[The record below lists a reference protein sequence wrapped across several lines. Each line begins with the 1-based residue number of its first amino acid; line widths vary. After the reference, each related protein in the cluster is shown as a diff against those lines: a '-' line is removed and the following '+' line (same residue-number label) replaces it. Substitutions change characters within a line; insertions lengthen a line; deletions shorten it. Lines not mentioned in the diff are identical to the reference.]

1 MISMAFIPFS
11 NTKLSGIRASLPWT
25 GALALTATLIVGCGA
40 QTAQVDNSSF
50 EAQLA
55 NHLDE
60 TGATMYGAYW
70 CPHCADQK
78 DMFGSAIDQV
88 PYVECA
94 ADGENAQP
102 QLCQEK
108 GIQGY
113 PTWEINGEL
122 YPGTQSLE
130 QLADLSGFEGT
141 AQP

>member
-1 MISMAFIPFS
+1 MAQMPAFFPKVAAVKS
-11 NTKLSGIRASLPWT
+11 SLRWT
-25 GALALTATLIVGCGA
+25 GAIALTASLLVGCA
-40 QTAQVDNSSF
+40 TTQQVAVDSSSY

-60 TGATMYGAYW
+60 VGATMYGAYW

-78 DMFGSAIDQV
+78 ELFGEAVDQV

-113 PTWEINGEL
+113 PTWEIDGEL
-122 YPGTQSLE
+122 HPGTRTLDE
-130 QLADLSGFEGT
+130 LADLSGFEGT
-141 AQP
+141 AQ

>member
-1 MISMAFIPFS
+1 MAPMPIYPAKVVSMKS
-11 NTKLSGIRASLPWT
+11 SLRWT
-25 GALALTATLIVGCGA
+25 GAIALAASLLVGCTKQSA
-40 QTAQVDNSSF
+40 PVDSSSY

-60 TGATMYGAYW
+60 IGASMYGAYW

-78 DMFGSAIDQV
+78 EMFGSAVDQV

-113 PTWEINGEL
+113 PTWEIDGEF
-122 YPGTQSLE
+122 YPGAQSLDT
-130 QLADLSGFEGT
+130 LAELSGFEGT

>member
-1 MISMAFIPFS
+1 MAQMPAQMLAF
-11 NTKLSGIRASLPWT
+11 LSIRALVKSSLRWT
-25 GALALTATLIVGCGA
+25 GAMALTASLLAGCAA
-40 QTAQVDNSSF
+40 QQAAVDNASY

-70 CPHCADQK
+70 CPHCNDQK
-78 DMFGSAIDQV
+78 ELFGAAIDQI

-113 PTWEINGEL
+113 PTWEIGGEF
-122 YPGTQSLE
+122 YPGTKDLE
-130 QLADLSGFEGT
+130 TLAELSGFDGG
-141 AQP
+141 

>member
-1 MISMAFIPFS
+1 MAQKSLIS
-11 NTKLSGIRASLPWT
+11 KRALIKSSLRWT
-25 GALALTATLIVGCGA
+25 GAIALTASLLAGCA
-40 QTAQVDNSSF
+40 SQQAAVDNTSY

-55 NHLDE
+55 NHLSE

-70 CPHCADQK
+70 CPHCNEQK
-78 DMFGSAIDQV
+78 EMFDSAIDQI

-122 YPGTQSLE
+122 YHGTQSLE
-130 QLADLSGFEGT
+130 TLADLSGFEGET

>member
-1 MISMAFIPFS
+1 MAHMPDFSTPFGSLKIP
-11 NTKLSGIRASLPWT
+11 LRWT
-25 GALALTATLIVGCGA
+25 GAIALTTSLLVGCA
-40 QTAQVDNSSF
+40 SQPAQVDNSSY

-55 NHLDE
+55 NHLEQVD
-60 TGATMYGAYW
+60 ATMYGAYW
-70 CPHCADQK
+70 CPHCSDQK
-78 DMFGSAIDQV
+78 EMFGSAADQV

-113 PTWEINGEL
+113 PTWEIDGEF
-122 YPGTQSLE
+122 YPGTQSLDA
-130 QLADLSGFEGT
+130 LAKLSGFEGT

>member
-1 MISMAFIPFS
+1 MAQMPFLS
-11 NTKLSGIRASLPWT
+11 KLASVKSSLQWAGAIAVTASLM
-25 GALALTATLIVGCGA
+25 VGCAA
-40 QTAQVDNSSF
+40 QQPEADNTSY

-60 TGATMYGAYW
+60 IGANMYGAYW

-78 DMFGSAIDQV
+78 EMFGSAIDQV

-113 PTWEINGEL
+113 PTWEIDGEF
-122 YPGTQSLE
+122 YPGTQSLDT
-130 QLADLSGFEGT
+130 LAELSGFEGPP
-141 AQP
+141 QP

>member
-1 MISMAFIPFS
+1 MVHLSAS
-11 NTKLSGIRASLPWT
+11 STKLAVVKSSLRWT
-25 GALALTATLIVGCGA
+25 GAVALTASLLVGCTG
-40 QTAQVDNSSF
+40 QQAQVDSTSY

-55 NHLDE
+55 NHLE
-60 TGATMYGAYW
+60 EIGATMYGAYW

-78 DMFGSAIDQV
+78 EMFGAAIDQV

-94 ADGENAQP
+94 DDGENAQP

-122 YPGTQSLE
+122 HPGTQPLE
-130 QLADLSGFEGT
+130 TLADLSGFEST
-141 AQP
+141 P

>member
-1 MISMAFIPFS
+1 MIQLSPFS
-11 NTKLSGIRASLPWT
+11 LEGSLVKSSLRWT
-25 GALALTATLIVGCGA
+25 GAIALTASLAVGCAA
-40 QTAQVDNSSF
+40 QPPQVDNTSY

-55 NHLDE
+55 SHLEE
-60 TGATMYGAYW
+60 TGAIMYGAYW

-78 DMFGSAIDQV
+78 AMFDQATDQV

-113 PTWEINGEL
+113 PTWEINGQL
-122 YPGTQSLE
+122 YPGVQSLDE
-130 QLADLSGFEGT
+130 LAELSDFQGA

>member
-1 MISMAFIPFS
+1 MVRMPALYLKATLVRS
-11 NTKLSGIRASLPWT
+11 SLQWT
-25 GALALTATLIVGCGA
+25 GATALAASLLVGCGA
-40 QTAQVDNSSF
+40 PIAQVDNSSY

-55 NHLDE
+55 NHLE
-60 TGATMYGAYW
+60 ATESTMYGAYW

-78 DMFGSAIDQV
+78 AMFDQAIDLV

-113 PTWEINGEL
+113 PTWEINGQF
-122 YPGTQSLE
+122 YPGVQSLE
-130 QLADLSGFEGT
+130 TLSDLSGFEGT

>member
-1 MISMAFIPFS
+1 MSSMVQMS
-11 NTKLSGIRASLPWT
+11 ASSAANRWVKSSLKGL
-25 GALALTATLIVGCGA
+25 GAIALTVSLLAGCASQNAT
-40 QTAQVDNSSF
+40 VDSSSY

-55 NHLDE
+55 NYLDE

-78 DMFGSAIDQV
+78 EMFGQAVDLV

-102 QLCQEK
+102 QLCKDK

-113 PTWEINGEL
+113 PTWEINGEF
-122 YPGTQSLE
+122 YPGSQSLDT
-130 QLADLSGFEGT
+130 LADLSGFE
-141 AQP
+141 APQP

>member
-1 MISMAFIPFS
+1 MVHLPAFFPKGAAIKS
-11 NTKLSGIRASLPWT
+11 SLRWT
-25 GALALTATLIVGCGA
+25 GAVALTASLLVGCA
-40 QTAQVDNSSF
+40 NQAAQVEGSSY

-55 NHLDE
+55 NHLEE
-60 TGATMYGAYW
+60 TGAAMYGAYW
-70 CPHCADQK
+70 CPHCSDQK
-78 DMFGSAIDQV
+78 EMFGSAVDQV

-102 QLCQEK
+102 ELCQEK

-113 PTWEINGEL
+113 PTWEIDGEF

-130 QLADLSGFEGT
+130 TLADLSGFEGT

>member
-1 MISMAFIPFS
+1 MGSMVQMS
-11 NTKLSGIRASLPWT
+11 ASSAAKRWVKSSLKGL
-25 GALALTATLIVGCGA
+25 GAIALTVSLLAGCASQNAT
-40 QTAQVDNSSF
+40 VDSSSY

-78 DMFGSAIDQV
+78 EMFGQAVDLV

-102 QLCQEK
+102 QLCKDK

-113 PTWEINGEL
+113 PTWEINGEF
-122 YPGTQSLE
+122 YPGSQSLDT
-130 QLADLSGFEGT
+130 LADLSGFE
-141 AQP
+141 APQP

>member
-1 MISMAFIPFS
+1 MVQMSFFS
-11 NTKLSGIRASLPWT
+11 ARGHWLKSSWQWL
-25 GALALTATLIVGCGA
+25 GALAITATLMTGCA
-40 QTAQVDNSSF
+40 VQESQVDSGSY

-78 DMFGSAIDQV
+78 EMFGQALDLV

-102 QLCQEK
+102 QLCKDKQ
-108 GIQGY
+108 IQGY

-122 YPGTQSLE
+122 YPGTQSLDT
-130 QLADLSGFEGT
+130 LADLSGFEGK
-141 AQP
+141 AEP